1 MKTMIEMKTKF
12 KNIWLFIIP
21 ALVIGALI
29 SSCNEEE
36 SAGDPSIAYI
46 RVTDPAS
53 SDSLLVS
60 AFLGNTIAIRGEN
73 LQNVREVWFNDQQAS
88 LNPVYITSSTIITD
102 VPNKAPVE
110 ITDVL
115 KLVMSNGSTYDHAFV
130 VSIPA
135 PEIYSMSNE
144 HAADGGSA
152 SIYGQYFFDPVPIVV
167 QFPASGGGIVEA
179 EIVEVADDQLDI
191 IIPNGAVEGTITVI
205 TNFGE
210 AESTLH
216 FRDSRNIFLNW
227 DDLNA
232 DGSWRPGIYINDE
245 HSIDGNY
252 MRFRGTYS
260 ASAPRVEGPDGDDIY
275 TSQFWGQA
283 NGRPEGNLLP
293 GEPEDYVL
301 KFEAKVIDWYAS
313 YLNICFSPWDNNGN
327 QEVWSNTFNARAI
340 WGPWD
345 VENAPYDTDG
355 EWRTFTIPITD
366 FMWAMDMPG
375 DNVEYTEMKFDKNVT
390 GGMSFWMLGAPM
402 ADNSPFEVYI
412 DNVRIVEK

>member
-1 MKTMIEMKTKF
+1 MKTKI

-21 ALVIGALI
+21 VLVIGALI
-29 SSCNEEE
+29 SSCNDEA
-36 SAGDPSIAYI
+36 SVGDPSVSYV

-88 LNPVYITSSTIITD
+88 LNPVYITSHTIITD

-115 KLVMSNGSTYDHAFV
+115 KLVLSNGSTYEHTFI

-144 HAADGGSA
+144 HASEGASA
-152 SIYGQYFFDPVPIVV
+152 IIYGQYFFDPVPIVV
-167 QFPASGGGIVEA
+167 QFPAAAGGVVEA
-179 EIVEVADDQLDI
+179 EIVEVADDRLEI
-191 IIPNGAVEGTITVI
+191 IVPAGAAEGPINVI

-210 AESTLH
+210 VESTLH

-232 DGSWRPGIYINDE
+232 SGSWRDGSPYGNDE

-252 MRFRGTYS
+252 LRLKGTYS
-260 ASAPRVEGPDGDDIY
+260 AASPRVEGPDGENIY
-275 TSQFWGQA
+275 TSQFWAQA
-283 NGRPEGNLLP
+283 NGREDVPLLP
-293 GEPEDYVL
+293 GEPGDYVL

-313 YLNICFSPWDNNGN
+313 YLNICFSPYDMNGN
-327 QEVWSNTFNARAI
+327 GEVWTNDYNARAI

-345 VENAPYDTDG
+345 VKGEPYNTDG
-355 EWRTFTIPITD
+355 EWRTFAIPITD
-366 FMWAMDMPG
+366 FMWAMGMPG

-402 ADNSPFEVYI
+402 SDNSPFEVYI